1 MAGKIMYGLFSSV
14 YFRVSIFILLC
25 FFAAT
30 WYVNTKVEKE
40 AEERVNA
47 MTADVALNNIQIITS
62 MLDNYEEK
70 LSFIKIALI
79 GNDSGDILH
88 EITSQ
93 IQSLDSS
100 ITSVYFEQLNTQ
112 YKDTNTVYREVYEK
126 GGQMFFKFTLPL
138 NTDQQVSLLVSLIG
152 FHDKVAATKHI
163 SSAYITIIHDN
174 IYLYHPDEKR
184 IGTKIN
190 TVNTNFTGDIMF
202 FKKDTILTTFSD
214 YLNIPVYSY
223 YNLQDING
231 QRWIFTANLP
241 NLGLSDSIRQTANH
255 FLIISLLAI
264 CSFLAVFSLGILRWR
279 QEVVRRREFEQQNMN
294 LLLKNE
300 QHKQA
305 MITAE
310 LERLKSGLNP
320 HFLFNSLSSLRVLIT
335 KDANVAKYFAITL
348 SNLYRYM
355 LKQENQNT
363 VTLREELEFTENYIN
378 LQKIRFSNKIVTDI
392 SLPEEYLD
400 YKVLPISLQLLV
412 ENCIKHTRISDN
424 EPLNIRIF
432 IEDDLLIVVNN
443 YNPREPEADY
453 SGKGIDNLIKRYS
466 FLTKTEC
473 SFGINQKCYFA
484 KIPILPIS

>member
-14 YFRVSIFILLC
+14 YFRVSIFILIC

-79 GNDSGDILH
+79 GNSHKGALQ
-88 EITSQ
+88 ELTSQ
-93 IQSLDSS
+93 ILKLDSS
-100 ITSVYFEQLNTQ
+100 INTVYLEFLNPQ
-112 YKDTNTVYREVYEK
+112 YKDINTTYREIYERK
-126 GGQMFFKFTLPL
+126 GQKYFKFTLPID
-138 NTDQQVSLLVSLIG
+138 THRQVSLLVSLMD
-152 FHDKVAATKHI
+152 FHEKVAATKNI
-163 SSAYITIIHDN
+163 SSAYITIIYND

-184 IGTKIN
+184 IGTNIN
-190 TVNTNFTGDIMF
+190 TGDMGYEKSISF
-202 FKKDTILTTFSD
+202 LKKDTILTTISD

-231 QRWIFTANLP
+231 QQWVFTANLP

-264 CSFLAVFSLGILRWR
+264 CSFLVVFSLGILRWR